1 MPEESRERTRTGLPI
16 LAKLHLT
23 WPEVAI
29 GAGAGGR
36 NQLVARPQNT
46 VALLARVGRR
56 MVLKLRQ
63 RRAVRQ
69 LQALDDRML
78 ADIGLRRSGIEAA
91 ARGGTTS

>member
-1 MPEESRERTRTGLPI
+1 MPEENRERTRTGLPV
-16 LAKLHLT
+16 LSKLHPT
-23 WPEVAI
+23 RPDVAI
-29 GAGAGGR
+29 GAVAGGC

-46 VALLARVGRR
+46 VALLARLGRR

-63 RRAVRQ
+63 RRAIRQ

-91 ARGGTTS
+91 TRGGTMS